1 MKKSKY
7 AKHIK
12 ISKEVY
18 AVFNNLMMKPIFLN
32 KVSFNNYKEKQFDK
46 FSEE

>member
-18 AVFNNLMMKPIFLN
+18 AVFNNLMMKPIFFIN
-32 KVSFNNYKEKQFDK
+32 ESYNNYKENQFDK
-46 FSEE
+46 FS